1 MSDYKNISLEKGM
14 YKIGG
19 KSFTQVLSELDPD
32 ENYIDTPLEGLD
44 AFQRQLKR
52 YDIKV
57 SGKGADK
64 IEKFFQTSQSSAL
77 FPEYICRAVKSGMEF
92 DNVLP
97 KICSTTTIIDSMDYR
112 SIASTPTDDE
122 KALADVAEGAVIP
135 ETVIHTQ
142 ENLVKLKK
150 RGRML
155 VSSYEALKFQSLD
168 VFTVALKQIGS
179 YISRMLLNDAVDVL
193 INGDGNNNAADI
205 INETNLFSYSDLVA
219 MWTSFAPYKLDTIIA
234 PTALVNTML
243 GLTEMKDS
251 VAGLNFHATGEL
263 ITPLGAQLIHVP
275 GMASNKLI
283 GLDSRYALEMVQAG
297 DIVTEYDKLIDRQL
311 ERASISCIA
320 GFAKIF
326 SDASKTLSY

>member
-19 KSFTQVLSELDPD
+19 KSFTQVLTELDPD

-52 YDIKV
+52 YDIKI
-57 SGKGADK
+57 GGRGADK
-64 IEKFFQTSQSSAL
+64 VEKFFQTSQSSAL

-97 KICSTTTIIDSMDYR
+97 KICAGTTVIDGMDYR

-122 KALADVAEGAVIP
+122 KTLAEVAEGAVIP

-142 ENLVKLKK
+142 ENLIKLKK

-155 VSSYEALKFQSLD
+155 VSSYEAIRFQSLD
-168 VFTVALKQIGS
+168 LFTTALKQIGS

-193 INGDGNNNAADI
+193 INGDGNNNAAFVL
-205 INETNLFSYSDLVA
+205 NETSDFSYSDLVTL
-219 MWTSFAPYKLDTIIA
+219 WTSLAPYKLDTLIA
-234 PTALVNTML
+234 PTSLVNTML

-275 GMASNKLI
+275 DMLSHTII
-283 GLDSRYALEMVQAG
+283 GLDSRYALEMIQAG
-297 DIVTEYDKLIDRQL
+297 DIITEYDKLIDRQL

-320 GFAKIF
+320 GFAKVF
-326 SDASKTLSY
+326 EDACKTLSY